1 MPLHTVRPSVWGRL
15 PPPHPPRAPPRRA
28 VQRDSISSL
37 FSSLDAQF
45 DALEA
50 DVRRLD
56 AEANALLQSRGA
68 RTREWSSERVD
79 VGPGGVR
86 SFSRSYSRL
95 VVSGPTV
102 APPAPLSLL
111 SGTTLGLALV
121 IGAWAAVGAKLW
133 RGFGATRF
141 KQSSRLP
148 FAAAWPLLAVGSAD
162 FRAEMRAALGAGKEE
177 EKVEGQA
184 SEPAPDQAPPP
195 TKAPE

>member
-1 MPLHTVRPSVWGRL
+1 MSLHAAPTRVLGRRL
-15 PPPHPPRAPPRRA
+15 PPSPPRTA
-28 VQRDSISSL
+28 VPRDSTSSL

-56 AEANALLQSRGA
+56 AESNALLQSRGA

-95 VVSGPTV
+95 VVSGPPVIT
-102 APPAPLSLL
+102 PAQPSLL

-121 IGAWAAVGAKLW
+121 VGAWAAVGAKLW

-141 KQSSRLP
+141 KRSSRLP
-148 FAAAWPLLAVGSAD
+148 FAAAWPMLAVGSAD
-162 FRAEMRAALGAGKEE
+162 FRAEMRAALGVATEE
-177 EKVEGQA
+177 EEVEGQA
-184 SEPAPDQAPPP
+184 SEPAPEQAPPP
-195 TKAPE
+195 TEAPE